1 MLSFTG
7 SMIALKTRS
16 LAQNDGHGLSLPRPV
31 SIDLPVVV
39 TDEATDAW
47 AALADGT
54 RRTIFKRLAGGPM
67 AVGELAS
74 GLPVSR
80 PAVSQH
86 LKVLKCAG
94 LVSDRAVGR
103 RRVYHVDPAGVDA
116 LRSELDMF
124 WDKALDAFKLIAD
137 EGGKDG

>member
-1 MLSFTG
+1 M
-7 SMIALKTRS
+7 A
-16 LAQNDGHGLSLPRPV
+16 PVV
-31 SIDLPVVV
+31 SILHATLSVSVDLPIVD

-54 RRTIFKRLAGGPM
+54 RRTIFRRLANGPM
-67 AVGELAS
+67 AVGELAR

-94 LVSDRAVGR
+94 LVADRPVGT
-103 RRVYHVDPAGVDA
+103 RRVYHVNPGGVEA
-116 LRSELDMF
+116 LRSELDVF
-124 WDKALDAFKLIAD
+124 WGKALDAYKLIAD
-137 EGGKDG
+137 EGARSNEAI